1 MDATAESTAGS
12 SRALP
17 PDRAAS
23 GAVGDGSRDPFRE
36 RSPRRQPS
44 SSTKAS
50 PTAAA
55 AGAHSFF
62 PDRAGVLN
70 GLVARPEL
78 NGSLVEVLAYDPGR
92 ERHHVRVRS
101 SGEQVWVRGE
111 NVAACS

>member
-1 MDATAESTAGS
+1 MPPR
-12 SRALP
+12 RARPAAVERCVLC
-17 PDRAAS
+17 AAS
-23 GAVGDGSRDPFRE
+23 GVAGDGSLDPFRE

-44 SSTKAS
+44 SSSKVS

-55 AGAHSFF
+55 AGAHAFF
-62 PDRAGVLN
+62 PDRTGVLN

-111 NVAACS
+111 GIVASS